1 MLRVPSLLKVRLIV
15 KMSQQRFPPVVKRT
29 QTAEAVDCKRKLSRN
44 KYNSKCLGSNGD
56 IPGVDAVTLNS
67 EFLTFE
73 KPFFDG
79 ENTASSANKKM
90 AKEPQTLTTLAPAAV
105 SKKFASTTHRK
116 KRQENTE
123 LALEDGGEKKPRSSP
138 MWEHGTSSSDD
149 INNDTAAQ
157 SLTESHVKL
166 VTPQDSILKT
176 IKKSLAWP
184 LHNSA
189 KSCPPP
195 LQGCLPPLKIALSR
209 SSGSALSAKA
219 PSLKGRT
226 PPLRLPA

>member
-1 MLRVPSLLKVRLIV
+1 M
-15 KMSQQRFPPVVKRT
+15 KRS

-44 KYNSKCLGSNGD
+44 KCNSKCLGSNGD

-138 MWEHGTSSSDD
+138 KWEHGTSSSDD

-157 SLTESHVKL
+157 GLTESLVKPA
-166 VTPQDSILKT
+166 TPQDSMRKT
-176 IKKSLAWP
+176 RKKPLAWP
-184 LHNSA
+184 LQNSA
-189 KSCPPP
+189 KSHPPRCK
-195 LQGCLPPLKIALSR
+195 GSCLL
-209 SSGSALSAKA
+209 
-219 PSLKGRT
+219 
-226 PPLRLPA
+226 